1 MKTVETTFQ
10 IAYTEEQY
18 QHATEYVKDM
28 KKHPRRIFW
37 KGKENK
43 SDEELILSHIAHR
56 VLSGFY
62 NNYDPAFAY
71 RNIISMQNYNSDSR
85 I

>member
-18 QHATEYVKDM
+18 RHAVEYINDM
-28 KKHPRRIFW
+28 KKHPKRVFW

-43 SDEELILSHIAHR
+43 SDQELVLSHIAHR

-62 NNYDPAFAY
+62 NNYDPMYAY
-71 RNIISMQNYNSDSR
+71 RNIISMENYTGDSST
-85 I
+85 